1 MAYDSDTSLSPSD
14 DDDLFDDDDDLF
26 DDDDD
31 LFDVDDNNLDDAT
44 QATDLDTDDPETNK
58 LDVDEDV
65 DVDGQVQ
72 LYDGNVHPPEYY
84 RRRIEN
90 PAPRHRYARYAEKY
104 RPALKRLEGR
114 WGR

>member
-1 MAYDSDTSLSPSD
+1 MAYDSDTSFSPSD

-26 DDDDD
+26 DVDDD
-31 LFDVDDNNLDDAT
+31 LDDAT

-58 LDVDEDV
+58 LDADVDV

-104 RPALKRLEGR
+104 RPALEELEAR